1 MTSSQSYPFL
11 WRVRARL
18 PERFGQ
24 RCRVLVRSRTMNSCL
39 VTIFERRGLMSNLLE
54 PEVWP
59 NPEDPDPQEPL
70 PWWLAV
76 VILVVLLGGLM
87 LLPALTGVDR

>member
-1 MTSSQSYPFL
+1 
-11 WRVRARL
+11 
-18 PERFGQ
+18 
-24 RCRVLVRSRTMNSCL
+24 
-39 VTIFERRGLMSNLLE
+39 MSNLLE

-70 PWWLAV
+70 PWWLTV

-87 LLPALTGVDR
+87 LLPALTGLDR